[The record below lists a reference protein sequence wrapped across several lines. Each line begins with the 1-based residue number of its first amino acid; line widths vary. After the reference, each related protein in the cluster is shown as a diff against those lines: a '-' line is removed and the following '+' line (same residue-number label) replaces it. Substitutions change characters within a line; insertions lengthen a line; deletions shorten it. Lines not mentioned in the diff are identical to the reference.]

1 MCEATQWVHAA
12 VSCHTRWIN
21 VQVEGSHAWIR
32 WHPPV
37 PAAASS
43 RRRDWGPTTETL
55 QVSLRTWI
63 EHPPAVQVQGKCK
76 QWCSPVPSGLESS
89 HSSPNFFLCGP
100 SVVQKLY
107 N

>member
-43 RRRDWGPTTETL
+43 RRHDWGPTTEVL